1 MHQPVDFSAR
11 LDHSGMP
18 YPTCCKPHQPC
29 PRRLAEIY
37 QNWATLVI
45 EQSVEDFVAALEQRQ
60 EGKAI

>member
-18 YPTCCKPHQPC
+18 YPTCWGPDELIAPKM
-29 PRRLAEIY
+29 LEIY

-45 EQSVEDFVAALEQRQ
+45 EQSVDDFVAVLEVARVR
-60 EGKAI
+60 